1 MQWLQWAPTTGA
13 ERLFTAL
20 LIFLEKI
27 KVENRR
33 SDHLKSWQTGVSN
46 TYNIVSILANFRPAS
61 GNAVTIQV
69 KLIRIDLRWHSFSTI
84 YPTQEVNSCTN
95 F

>member
-46 TYNIVSILANFRPAS
+46 TYNIGSILANVRPAI
-61 GNAVTIQV
+61 GNAAPIQV
-69 KLIRIDLRWHSFSTI
+69 KLIQIDLRWHSFSTNHS
-84 YPTQEVNSCTN
+84 TQEVNSCTN
-95 F
+95 Y